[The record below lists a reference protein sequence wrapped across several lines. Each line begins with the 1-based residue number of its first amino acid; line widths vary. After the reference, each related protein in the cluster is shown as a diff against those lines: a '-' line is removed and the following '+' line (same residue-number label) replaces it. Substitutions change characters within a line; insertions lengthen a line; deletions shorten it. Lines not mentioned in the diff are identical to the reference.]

1 MNGKAAMVMTTFP
14 NEETAKRI
22 LNGLLERRLA
32 ACVQTLPVR
41 SAYHWKGALQH
52 ETEVLALIKTK
63 RALYPEV
70 EVFLKAAHPYE
81 TPEIVLLAIE
91 AGSKAYMAYLT
102 AETK

>member
-14 NEETAKRI
+14 DAETANRI
-22 LNGLLERRLA
+22 LRGLLERRLA
-32 ACVQTLPVR
+32 ACAQTLPVR
-41 SAYHWKGALQH
+41 SSYHWKGALHH
-52 ETEVLALIKTK
+52 ENEVLALIKTK

-81 TPEIVLLAIE
+81 TPEIVLLPIE
-91 AGSKAYMAYLT
+91 AAAKAYLAYLV